1 MAKRIRIDLVKLKKL
16 GAMFQLSQSPKDFF
30 IFFLSVFIFGKGKI
44 KTKLWKEIEVFKG
57 ENILTSA
64 SFKKLIALSY
74 IYLMKNKGFYIKEEE
89 EGTVIKLN
97 GSEIKI
103 NQNDL
108 HHFDLSLEGLYYIVT
123 EKSSTDFKVKFE
135 NERLF
140 VEFENIKLT
149 SPKYYPLIYSV
160 YEIFFEEHYS
170 SENIPGTTVI
180 DIGSSIGDSSIYFL
194 RKGAEKVFGYEPQS
208 DLVKI
213 AEENIKINSF
223 EGKAKF
229 INEFFT
235 KDKVRKISDPENT
248 ILKLDCEGCEFEII
262 DEITKSSLK
271 FREIIFEFHKT
282 PIMLFFNLLK
292 KRYKIKEIIFTYPT
306 LGIAKFSV

>member
-1 MAKRIRIDLVKLKKL
+1 
-16 GAMFQLSQSPKDFF
+16 
-30 IFFLSVFIFGKGKI
+30 
-44 KTKLWKEIEVFKG
+44 
-57 ENILTSA
+57 
-64 SFKKLIALSY
+64 
-74 IYLMKNKGFYIKEEE
+74 MKSKGFYIKEDE
-89 EGTVIKLN
+89 EGTVIKIN

-103 NQNDL
+103 NHNDL

-123 EKSSTDFKVKFE
+123 RKRATDFKVKFD
-135 NERLF
+135 NEKLF

-160 YEIFFEEHYS
+160 YEIFFENHYF

-180 DIGSSIGDSSIYFL
+180 DIGSSIGDSTIYFL
-194 RKGAEKVFGYEPQS
+194 WKGANKVFGYEPQAE
-208 DLVKI
+208 LVKI
-213 AEENIKINSF
+213 AEENIKINGF

-235 KDKVRKISDPENT
+235 RDKVRKISDPENT

-262 DEITKSSLK
+262 YEITKSSLK
-271 FREIIFEFHKT
+271 FREIIFEFHKI
-282 PIMLFFNLLK
+282 PIILFFNLLK
-292 KRYKIKEIIFTYPT
+292 KGYKIREIIFTYPT